1 MNLMSSPGTNDEILL
16 RCTSRTVYA
25 VVGVVGGLFM
35 MLVFVAQLA
44 TQSNAKSSATDIS
57 ILLMVGAGIF
67 MVGLV
72 SLLRPMVLF
81 EATPS
86 GIMLYAETKTD
97 RMTISQSITQD
108 LFVPWDRI
116 ESIRFLNHEQ
126 AHAAGLWLMAGTT
139 STYTHP
145 FVVLRIRRDL
155 NWPPI
160 FSMRLGQRNTRP
172 DEIYLD
178 AYVGSLRHIRMYQ
191 KLEELR
197 SRYSNPVPSRT
208 ILD

>member
-16 RCTSRTVYA
+16 RCTSGPVYA

-44 TQSNAKSSATDIS
+44 TQSSAKSSATDIS

-86 GIMLYAETKTD
+86 GIMLYAETKETD
-97 RMTISQSITQD
+97 RMTISQSITED

-126 AHAAGLWLMAGTT
+126 AHAAGLWLMAGTP

-145 FVVLRIRRDL
+145 FVVLKIRRDL
-155 NWPPI
+155 NWPPM
-160 FSMRLGQRNTRP
+160 FSMRLGQKNTRP

-178 AYVGSLRHIRMYQ
+178 AYVGSLRHIRMYV

-197 SRYSNPVPSRT
+197 ATYSSPRT
-208 ILD
+208 FANH